1 MITIIYQFL
10 NAGQISTTAQSN
22 SSYHG
27 NESHTPSLLVK
38 PFQSSSFNYH
48 QRYTITRNLSKS
60 LQGLS
65 MESLYSTLIVN
76 STGVPDPTPVT
87 KPAITEPTV
96 LPGLYIIIL
105 IFLPAIVGTLL
116 IVLCPIVCFACGF
129 RHCCK
134 CDENRHYRRRTYYR
148 LL

>member
-1 MITIIYQFL
+1 MITIHQFL

-22 SSYHG
+22 SSYQ
-27 NESHTPSLLVK
+27 SQTPSLLVK
-38 PFQSSSFNYH
+38 PFPSSSFNYH
-48 QRYTITRNLSKS
+48 QRHTITRNLSKS

-65 MESLYSTLIVN
+65 TESLYSLLVVN

-87 KPAITEPTV
+87 TPAITEPTV

-105 IFLPAIVGTLL
+105 VFLPAIVGTLL
-116 IVLCPIVCFACGF
+116 ILLCPMLCFACGF
-129 RHCCK
+129 RRCCK
-134 CDENRHYRRRTYYR
+134 CKENRHYRRRTYHR